1 MLQNLNLN
9 SPYDPSD
16 TWGQFIDI
24 ENGFSFPE
32 QKITVF
38 NTKPKP
44 KTKQFQPQILK
55 SILKPPSTKPFTII
69 IEPKNKTEDANAK
82 ANAKTKNDDNDNNN
96 ESLKKII
103 NRQIYL
109 GCLICILTI
118 GLFILP

>member
-44 KTKQFQPQILK
+44 KPKTTQTQILK

-82 ANAKTKNDDNDNNN
+82 VKEKGKTYNDNNN
-96 ESLKKII
+96 ESLKKRI